1 MEMIKKMNVYK
12 EIMYILIFSL
22 IGELLSKGLKLP
34 IPGSVI
40 GMIILF
46 IFLELKFLKMKKIEK
61 VGEFLLENLGI
72 LFVPAGVGI
81 MVKFNFIKEIWLS
94 FFVIAI
100 FTTIFSLIITVK
112 IVEIVKQKFEGDE
125 DA

>member
-1 MEMIKKMNVYK
+1 MNVYK

-22 IGELLSKGLKLP
+22 IGELFSKGLKLP

-40 GMIILF
+40 GMLILF
-46 IFLELKFLKMKKIEK
+46 AFLEFNILKMKKIEK

>member
-1 MEMIKKMNVYK
+1 MNIYK
-12 EIMYILIFSL
+12 EIMFILMFSL
-22 IGELLSKGLKLP
+22 IGEFISKFLHLP
-34 IPGSVI
+34 IPGSVT

-46 IFLELKFLKMKKIEK
+46 IFLELKLIKMKRIEK
-61 VGEFLLENLGI
+61 VGEFLIDNLGI

-100 FTTIFSLIITVK
+100 ITTIISLIITVK
-112 IVEIVKQKFEGDE
+112 IVEFVKIHFEEGGE
-125 DA
+125 K

>member
-1 MEMIKKMNVYK
+1 
-12 EIMYILIFSL
+12 
-22 IGELLSKGLKLP
+22 
-34 IPGSVI
+34 
-40 GMIILF
+40 
-46 IFLELKFLKMKKIEK
+46 
-61 VGEFLLENLGI
+61 
-72 LFVPAGVGI
+72 

>member
-1 MEMIKKMNVYK
+1 MDIYK

-22 IGELLSKGLKLP
+22 IGELISNIIKLP

-46 IFLELKFLKMKKIEK
+46 IFLELKLIHMKKIEK
-61 VGEFLLENLGI
+61 VGEFLIENLGI

-100 FTTIFSLIITVK
+100 ITTVISLIITVK
-112 IVEIVKQKFEGDE
+112 IVEFVKLKFEGEE

>member
-1 MEMIKKMNVYK
+1 MIKKMNVYK

-81 MVKFNFIKEIWLS
+81 MSKFNFIKEIWLS
-94 FFVIAI
+94 FFLIAI
-100 FTTIFSLIITVK
+100 FTTIFSLIVTVK
-112 IVEIVKQKFEGDE
+112 IVEFVKNRFEGGE